1 MASYSLL
8 IGTNGD
14 KRTLISSGQPVEIR
28 RQFKDVTADDG
39 FELVEVVDK
48 HQGRIRHRRFAKPM
62 AKKITKKAA
71 KKSAKK

>member
-14 KRTLISSGQPVEIR
+14 KRTLIASGQPALIR
-28 RQFKDVTADDG
+28 RQFKDVNADDG

-48 HQGRIRHRRFAKPM
+48 HQGRIRHRRFAKPV
-62 AKKITKKAA
+62 AKKAA
-71 KKSAKK
+71 KKASKRATK